1 MNGNHT
7 HYFVVSYDSSTNKWE
22 WDTNAEEAHFSDGT
36 VKHND
41 TYEWSVAYLGDGE
54 YIDNEDELSS
64 LLSNA
69 IYLMNCDVIPK
80 DSLRSRDLAPPTW

>member
-1 MNGNHT
+1 MSGNHT
-7 HYFVVSYDSSTNKWE
+7 HYFVVSYDSSTNKWQ

-41 TYEWSVAYLGDGE
+41 TYEWSIAYLGDGE

-64 LLSNA
+64 QLSNA
-69 IYLMNCDVIPK
+69 IELMNCGVIPT
-80 DSLRSRDLAPPTW
+80 DSLLTREPQPF